1 MNKTTDLDSKFAETI
16 DSAEIK
22 SETGN
27 EGGNAFIVRKKK
39 KYQYQ
44 AFLWLAPAIV
54 LLLVFCYYPP
64 VYSIIM
70 SFTDTKTPV
79 LGKWVGLDNYIKV
92 LTDLYDVAGEK
103 YMFWISMKNVI
114 ICIVV
119 GLIGGNALTFI
130 MAEILNDCAST
141 RASSAYRFL
150 FIVPMV
156 VPGLVGM
163 LIWQNIVFSAASNGL
178 VNSFLGL
185 FGIEPQGFYASE
197 KQALWSIIL
206 TGFPWVGGTSL
217 LIYLAGL
224 QGING
229 EMVEAAKLDGITV
242 VKRVF
247 FIDLPCIAGQLKY
260 FLVTGIIG
268 GFQAYTWQLIFT
280 HGGPGTHGA
289 TMVPGYLIYD
299 TAFTDRQYGLSA
311 AMGVILFLIT
321 LTLTII
327 NMRMTNKVET
337 EEQH

>member
-1 MNKTTDLDSKFAETI
+1 MNNTTNFDSELEQVN
-16 DSAEIK
+16 SL
-22 SETGN
+22 SESRSESGN
-27 EGGNAFIVRKKK
+27 GGGNAFVARKKK
-39 KYQYQ
+39 KYQWQ
-44 AFLWLAPAIV
+44 AFLWLAPAFI

-64 VYSIIM
+64 IYSIIM
-70 SFTDTKTPV
+70 SFTDTNSPV
-79 LGKWVGLDNYIKV
+79 LGQWVGIDNYIKA
-92 LTDLYDVAGEK
+92 LTDMYDVAGEK

-130 MAEILNDCAST
+130 MAELLNDCRSL

-178 VNSFLGL
+178 LNSILGI
-185 FGIEPQGFYASE
+185 FGVEPQGFYADE
-197 KQALWSIIL
+197 GQALWSIIL
-206 TGFPWVGGTSL
+206 TGFPWVGGASL

-224 QGING
+224 QGINS

-242 VKRVF
+242 LKRVF
-247 FIDLPCIAGQLKY
+247 FIDLPCISGQLKY

-321 LTLTII
+321 LALTIV
-327 NMRMTNKVET
+327 NMRMTRNVQT
-337 EEQH
+337 EEQQ